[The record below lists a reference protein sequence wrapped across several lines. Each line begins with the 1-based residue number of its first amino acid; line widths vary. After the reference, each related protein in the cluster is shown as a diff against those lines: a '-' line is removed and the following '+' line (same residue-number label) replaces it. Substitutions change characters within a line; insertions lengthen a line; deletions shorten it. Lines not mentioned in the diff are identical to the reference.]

1 MAYSASYAEGFQ
13 SYEAGT
19 YPIRARIEVIN
30 KTITDIESSLKSPDL
45 SSNEKETLDECLRQY
60 ATEKKQL
67 EEDLEAGRKLNQSG
81 LVNYLSADAEQE
93 CASPTHHSSG
103 RLTASLNSEVE
114 WQGEWVEPPL

>member
-1 MAYSASYAEGFQ
+1 MAYPAAYAEGLQ

-45 SSNEKETLDECLRQY
+45 SLKEKEPLDECLRQY
-60 ATEKKQL
+60 TMEKKQL
-67 EEDLEAGRKLNQSG
+67 EEYLEAGRKLNQSG

-93 CASPTHHSSG
+93 CASQTHHSSG
-103 RLTASLNSEVE
+103 TPN
-114 WQGEWVEPPL
+114 GIP